1 MAVIPFPGA
10 RRGEPPARAAE
21 PAPAQPP
28 PVAAPASRLYVVA
41 EPVLAPDDDEA
52 LRRLR
57 AHYHPTEAGMI
68 GPHVTLVFGA
78 DSADRESRAA
88 ALKLAAD
95 AARPFWI
102 VLQRLRVDAPPGAGR
117 AWLYAEPD
125 EGTEELRGLHE
136 ALNDP
141 AAPSVGRAKSF
152 EPHVTLGVF
161 ASPIEAERIA
171 RIVETKIVPMHGRIE
186 SLRLVEVSAGGLVEI
201 ARYPLGG

>member
-1 MAVIPFPGA
+1 MAVIPFPGP
-10 RRGEPPARAAE
+10 RRGEVPAPPAAAPPE
-21 PAPAQPP
+21 PAPA
-28 PVAAPASRLYVVA
+28 AAPAARLYVVA

-57 AHYHPTEAGMI
+57 AHYHPAEADRI

-78 DSADRESRAA
+78 DVAGRDELAA
-88 ALKLAAD
+88 ALTAA
-95 AARPFWI
+95 AGATRPFWF

-125 EGTEELRGLHE
+125 EGTEEFRGLYE

-141 AAPSVGRAKSF
+141 MSPPAGSAKSY
-152 EPHVTLGVF
+152 EPHLTLGVF

-171 RIVETKIVPMHGRIE
+171 RIVETRIVPMHGRIE
-186 SLRLVEVSAGGLVEI
+186 ALRLVEVSAGGLVEI
-201 ARYPLGG
+201 GRYPLGG